1 MELKDAVQ
9 LITHIITHNDFS
21 PINRKVWAD
30 LGCGS
35 GTFTLAL
42 ASILDSRSS
51 IYAVDSNTSIL
62 SSIPAKYNN
71 TSIKKITTD
80 FIVDDMPFNNLDGL
94 LMANS
99 LHYVKEKEAFVTR
112 LKSYLNPDACFL
124 VIEYDS
130 NTSNLW
136 VPYPLDF
143 YSLKT
148 LFTKLGYVNISK
160 LNTRASIYG
169 NRLMYS
175 ALIKP

>member
-9 LITHIITHNDFS
+9 LITHNDFS

-42 ASILDSRSS
+42 ASILESGSS
-51 IYAVDSNTSIL
+51 IYAVDSNISIL
-62 SSIPAKYNN
+62 SSIPATYNN
-71 TSIKKITTD
+71 TSIKKFTID
-80 FIVDDMPFNNLDGL
+80 FIVDDLPFNNLDGA

-99 LHYVKEKEAFVTR
+99 LHYVKEKEAFLMK

-124 VIEYDS
+124 IIEYDS
-130 NTSNLW
+130 DTSNRW

-143 YSLKT
+143 QSLKK
-148 LFTKLGYVNISK
+148 LFTKLGYATISK

-169 NRLMYS
+169 NRLMYA